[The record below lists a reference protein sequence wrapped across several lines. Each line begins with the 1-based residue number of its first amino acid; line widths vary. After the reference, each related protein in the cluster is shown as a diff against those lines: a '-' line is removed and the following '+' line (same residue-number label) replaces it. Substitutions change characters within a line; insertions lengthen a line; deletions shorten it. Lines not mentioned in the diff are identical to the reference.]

1 MSHEP
6 LERAAKVRH
15 DLRTPRNAVLCFAQL
30 LEMEDLN
37 EVQRSYVDQILS
49 SGRDLLTM
57 IDTVGVTAAPEAGFD
72 TSVAPGSPAA
82 PAASDPA
89 AAPTVLYVEDNAS
102 NVALVEQIFTRRG
115 DVDLVIAMTAE
126 EGLGLAR
133 DRLPELVLL
142 DLELPDA
149 PGTEVLARLREDP
162 ATAAIPVVVLSADA
176 TPGRI
181 EQVLGSGAHDYL
193 TKPLELDRF
202 SGVVDGL
209 LPARRAGAP

>member
-1 MSHEP
+1 MSHQP
-6 LERAAKVRH
+6 LDLAAKLRH
-15 DLRTPRNAVLCFAQL
+15 DLRTPLNAVLCFAQL
-30 LEMEDLN
+30 LEMEELNDL
-37 EVQRSYVDQILS
+37 QRSYVDQILA

-57 IDTVGVTAAPEAGFD
+57 IDTVGVTPVPEPGSD

-82 PAASDPA
+82 SDQTA
-89 AAPTVLYVEDNAS
+89 TPTVLYVEDNSS
-102 NVALVEQIFTRRG
+102 NVALVEQMLTRRG
-115 DVDLVIAMTAE
+115 GVELVIAMTAE

-149 PGTEVLARLREDP
+149 PGTEVLSRLREDP

-181 EQVLGSGAHDYL
+181 EEVLDSGAHDYL
-193 TKPLELDRF
+193 TKPLDLDRF

-209 LPARRAGAP
+209 LPDRRAAAR